1 MKMADKKE
9 KKSNSKPKYKA
20 VNPKEFAEMHND
32 IVPHYK
38 ELCDGES
45 VELDKKNKHISSWLS
60 NNIIK
65 EI

>member
-1 MKMADKKE
+1 MAEKKE
-9 KKSNSKPKYKA
+9 KSKKIKYKA
-20 VNPKEFAEMHND
+20 TNPKEFAEMHND

-38 ELCDGES
+38 ELCDGEP

>member
-1 MKMADKKE
+1 MAEIKAKSKKL
-9 KKSNSKPKYKA
+9 KVKYKA
-20 VNPKEFAEMHND
+20 TKPKEFAEMHND

-38 ELCDGES
+38 ELCDGEP

>member
-1 MKMADKKE
+1 MAE
-9 KKSNSKPKYKA
+9 KKAKSKTIKYKA
-20 VNPKEFAEMHND
+20 TNPKEFAEMHND

>member
-1 MKMADKKE
+1 MAE
-9 KKSNSKPKYKA
+9 KKIKSDKLKTKYIA

-60 NNIIK
+60 NNSIK

>member
-1 MKMADKKE
+1 MVE
-9 KKSNSKPKYKA
+9 KKIKSKKIKYKA
-20 VNPKEFAEMHND
+20 TNPKEFAEMHND

>member
-1 MKMADKKE
+1 MAEKKE
-9 KKSNSKPKYKA
+9 KSKKLKVKYTA
-20 VNPKEFAEMHND
+20 TNPKEFAEMRND